1 MYGYNFNALGC
12 SGTSHVSQIRESIIL
27 SLPPEAGVQAFR
39 SHKCYFKRPS
49 ARNRHCWFLK
59 DKGGLGSI

>member
-1 MYGYNFNALGC
+1 
-12 SGTSHVSQIRESIIL
+12 VSQIQESMIL

-39 SHKCYFKRPS
+39 SHECYFKWPS
-49 ARNRHCWFLK
+49 ARDSHCWFLK